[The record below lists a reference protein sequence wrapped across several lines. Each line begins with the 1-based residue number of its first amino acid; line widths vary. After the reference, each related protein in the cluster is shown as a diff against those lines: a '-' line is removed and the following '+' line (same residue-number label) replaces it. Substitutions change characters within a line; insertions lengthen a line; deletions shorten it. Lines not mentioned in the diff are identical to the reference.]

1 MQKDILYVSSG
12 HVTIEPLITKENNN
26 EHIIIEY
33 KQLHSRCTD
42 VIQRIRNRRNKETKL
57 K

>member
-1 MQKDILYVSSG
+1 MKKDILYVSLG
-12 HVTIEPLITKENNN
+12 HVVEPLINKENNN

-33 KQLHSRCTD
+33 KQLHSKCTD